1 MIFKKIPIYSISTLV
16 KPIVTNLRNDFPMEN
31 GDLTE
36 IELLKGCIAGDK
48 KRWTT
53 FVERYNK
60 LIYHTIYKTLR
71 VNSVPTDPD
80 AINDLFQDVFASFC
94 ASDCKKLRMFDPH
107 RGVTLASW
115 LRMITVR
122 MTIDHLRKSRP
133 VTPLDELPVEPSQ
146 TGGQEA
152 IVDQESLKML
162 REVVEQLPAG
172 DKLLIELAFM
182 RELPADEVASILHIS
197 VTAFY
202 TRKNRVVE
210 KMRKI
215 AEERKML

>member
-1 MIFKKIPIYSISTLV
+1 
-16 KPIVTNLRNDFPMEN
+16 MEN

-36 IELLKGCIAGDK
+36 IELLQGCIAGDK

-71 VNSVPTDPD
+71 VNATATNPD
-80 AINDLFQDVFASFC
+80 DINDLFQEIFTSFC
-94 ASDCKKLRMFDPH
+94 ANNCKKLRMFDPH
-107 RGVTLASW
+107 RGVSLASW

-122 MTIDHLRKSRP
+122 TTIDHLRKRRP
-133 VTPLDELPVEPSQ
+133 LTSLDELPVEPSQ

-152 IVDQESLKML
+152 IVDEESLNLL
-162 REVVEQLPAG
+162 RGVVEQLPPG

-182 RELPADEVASILHIS
+182 RELPAEEVAGILDIS
-197 VTAFY
+197 LTAFY
-202 TRKNRVVE
+202 TRKNRVIE

-215 AEERKML
+215 AEEGKML

>member
-1 MIFKKIPIYSISTLV
+1 
-16 KPIVTNLRNDFPMEN
+16 MEN
-31 GDLTE
+31 SELTE
-36 IELLKGCIAGDK
+36 IELLEGCIAGDK
-48 KRWTT
+48 KRWTL

-71 VNSVPTDPD
+71 VNSVATNPD
-80 AINDLFQDVFASFC
+80 DINDLFQEIFASFC
-94 ASDCKKLRMFDPH
+94 ASNCKKLRMFDPH
-107 RGVTLASW
+107 KGVSLASW

-122 MTIDHLRKSRP
+122 TTIDHLRKMRP
-133 VTPLDELPVEPSQ
+133 VTPLDELPVEPAE

-152 IVDQESLKML
+152 IVDEESLNML
-162 REVVEQLPAG
+162 RGVVEQLPAG

-182 RELPADEVASILHIS
+182 RELPAEEVASILDIS

-202 TRKNRVVE
+202 TRKNRIIT

>member
-1 MIFKKIPIYSISTLV
+1 
-16 KPIVTNLRNDFPMEN
+16 MEN

-36 IELLKGCIAGDK
+36 IELLQGCIAGDK
-48 KRWTT
+48 QRWTT

-71 VNSVPTDPD
+71 VNAIATNPD
-80 AINDLFQDVFASFC
+80 DINDLFQEIFTSFC
-94 ASDCKKLRMFDPH
+94 ANNCKKLRMFDPH
-107 RGVTLASW
+107 RGVSLASW

-122 MTIDHLRKSRP
+122 TTIDHLRKRRP
-133 VTPLDELPVEPSQ
+133 VTALDELPVEPSQ

-152 IVDQESLKML
+152 IVDDESLNML
-162 REVVEQLPAG
+162 RGVVEQLPPG

-182 RELPADEVASILHIS
+182 RELPAEEVAGILDIS
-197 VTAFY
+197 LTAFY
-202 TRKNRVVE
+202 TRKNRVIE

-215 AEERKML
+215 AEEGKML

>member
-1 MIFKKIPIYSISTLV
+1 
-16 KPIVTNLRNDFPMEN
+16 MEN

-48 KRWTT
+48 KRWAA

-71 VNSVPTDPD
+71 VNSVATDPD
-80 AINDLFQDVFASFC
+80 DINDLFQEIFASFC
-94 ASDCKKLRMFDPH
+94 ANDCKKLRMFDPQ

-122 MTIDHLRKSRP
+122 TTIDHLRKRRP
-133 VTPLDELPVEPSQ
+133 VTALDELSVEPSQ
-146 TGGQEA
+146 TGGQES
-152 IVDQESLKML
+152 IVDEESLNML
-162 REVVEQLPAG
+162 RGVVEQLPAG
-172 DKLLIELAFM
+172 DRLLIELAFM
-182 RELPADEVASILHIS
+182 RELPAEEVAGILDIS

-202 TRKNRVVE
+202 TRKNRIIG